1 MHGGYV
7 ISNGSTPC
15 PIGDSVGI
23 AVGDYSSGTS
33 HLVDLVPEASTQGQV
48 LQFSCY
54 GAAAVGTIYL
64 DGQSCMGTSSNV
76 TGEFLLPYP
85 STNTYTLSNM
95 YVHYAAAGNPN
106 DIVTLYVNGIGTL
119 NCQPISGTSCVAT
132 SGTASIVGGSTY
144 SIRVATFSPETLAN
158 VNVTIQLQ

>member
-1 MHGGYV
+1 M

-54 GAAAVGTIYL
+54 GPAAVGTIYL
-64 DGQSCMGTSSNV
+64 DGQSCMGVASSV
-76 TGEFLLPYP
+76 SGEFLLPYP
-85 STNTYTLSNM
+85 STNTYTFSNM
-95 YVHYAAAGNPN
+95 YVHYTVPGNSS
-106 DIVTLYVNGIGTL
+106 DIVTLYVNGVGTL
-119 NCQPISGTSCVAT
+119 NCQPTSGTFCQVT

-144 SIRVATFSPETLAN
+144 SIRVAAFSPETLKN